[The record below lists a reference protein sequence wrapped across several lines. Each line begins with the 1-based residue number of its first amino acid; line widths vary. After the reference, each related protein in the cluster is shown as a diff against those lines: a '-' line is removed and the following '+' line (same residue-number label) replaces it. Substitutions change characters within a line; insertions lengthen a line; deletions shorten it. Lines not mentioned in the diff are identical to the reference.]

1 MTEDIKADAENVMK
15 RCQIGTKNYNEA
27 NNLHAE
33 CYGTIGRLL
42 LQVETLSRCL
52 FQMQEAAKIAGA
64 EAEKQEPVAWV
75 IECEEYNAEG
85 RRPVLREIDY
95 YSHVVDELP
104 AGTKLYTHPQPKRE
118 WVGLTDEEIEEVE
131 RWVEFKEEG
140 SGRIPMIKLV
150 KCVETKLKE
159 KNT

>member
-1 MTEDIKADAENVMK
+1 MSITAMKLIRDAIERGDDLTV
-15 RCQIGTKNYNEA
+15 IG
-27 NNLHAE
+27 
-33 CYGTIGRLL
+33 
-42 LQVETLSRCL
+42 
-52 FQMQEAAKIAGA
+52 AKHILDQAIA
-64 EAEKQEPVAWV
+64 EAEKQEPVAWGV
-75 IECEEYNAEG
+75 DWGKAGDTPCVSIIKRMPDGRIEVVAVEYA
-85 RRPVLREIDY
+85 P
-95 YSHVVDELP
+95 
-104 AGTKLYTHPQPKRE
+104 YTHPPKRE

>member
-1 MTEDIKADAENVMK
+1 MMYQCG
-15 RCQIGTKNYNEA
+15 RCGGSRASSQE
-27 NNLHAE
+27 
-33 CYGTIGRLL
+33 YG
-42 LQVETLSRCL
+42 Q
-52 FQMQEAAKIAGA
+52 
-64 EAEKQEPVAWV
+64 P
-75 IECEEYNAEG
+75 
-85 RRPVLREIDY
+85 
-95 YSHVVDELP
+95 
-104 AGTKLYTHPQPKRE
+104 PQTCTCPWEFTPPQTPPKRE

>member
-1 MTEDIKADAENVMK
+1 MSAKPMTRQAWLDYLKKAVDD
-15 RCQIGTKNYNEA
+15 
-27 NNLHAE
+27 
-33 CYGTIGRLL
+33 
-42 LQVETLSRCL
+42 
-52 FQMQEAAKIAGA
+52 FDWEAAG
-64 EAEKQEPVAWV
+64 QE
-75 IECEEYNAEG
+75 
-85 RRPVLREIDY
+85 
-95 YSHVVDELP
+95 
-104 AGTKLYTHPQPKRE
+104 RE